1 MQPQIPDGIRQ
12 LADKWIDGTIT
23 PAERNV
29 LLEWYARETP
39 AEIPWDSTDTHENE
53 LEERLYAALQDK
65 LSPRLQPVKKNIG
78 NRLAQAAAILLLIAA
93 GWAGIH
99 QWQQSSK
106 VIVSAEGGIKK
117 MILPDSSIVWLKGNS
132 SLAYSKDFGKENR
145 HVELKGEGLFEI
157 KKDVAHPFIVE
168 SGQYTTRVLGTSFN
182 IKEQTTNSSFS
193 LLVLTGKVQVV
204 KKNNKD
210 NITPLFITPDYQ
222 FISNN
227 RQSSVNKASSEEK
240 AQSVDGTEYDMNFN
254 RTAFPDIIKRVEH
267 KFDVKFAGTY
277 QSFEACRITADI
289 TDQSLSNSLK
299 LLTMAINAE
308 YEIKDGTIIIT
319 GNGCK

>member
-1 MQPQIPDGIRQ
+1 MQPQIPDHIRQ
-12 LADKWIDGTIT
+12 LADKWIEGTIT
-23 PAERNV
+23 PTERNV
-29 LLEWYARETP
+29 LLEWYARQTP
-39 AEIPWDSTDTHENE
+39 AEISWDSADAHENE

-65 LSPRLQPVKKNIG
+65 LSPRLQPVKRNIG
-78 NRLAQAAAILLLIAA
+78 KRLAQAAAILLLITT
-93 GWAGIH
+93 GWAAFH
-99 QWQQSSK
+99 HWQRSNT
-106 VIVSAEGGIKK
+106 VIVSADGGIKK

-132 SLAYSKDFGKENR
+132 SLSYHANFGKEDR
-145 HVELKGEGLFEI
+145 QVELKGEGLFEI
-157 KKDVAHPFIVE
+157 KKDVVHPFIVE

-182 IKEQTTNSSFS
+182 IKEQTNNNDFS

-204 KKNNKD
+204 KKNSKD
-210 NITPLFITPDYQ
+210 NSAPLLVTPEYQ

-227 RQSSVNKASSEEK
+227 RQSFVNKASSIER
-240 AQSVDGTEYDMNFN
+240 AQSVNGTEYDMNFN
-254 RTAFPDIIKRVEH
+254 RTAFPDILQRVAH
-267 KFDVKFAGTY
+267 KFDVKFTGNYET
-277 QSFEACRITADI
+277 FEACRITADI